1 LNLIVLIQ
9 VERTFQMVAD
19 GTITIEGL
27 AAERLNRKGKA
38 LVGKVLNKQTGK
50 ESSKQSSFG
59 EANWGSATRRYSSV
73 LISMKL
79 RN

>member
-1 LNLIVLIQ
+1 
-9 VERTFQMVAD
+9 MVAN

-27 AAERLNRKGKA
+27 AMERLNRKGKA
-38 LVGKVLNKQTGK
+38 LVGQVLNKQTGK

-59 EANWGSATRRYSSV
+59 KANWGSATRRYLFA

-79 RN
+79 